1 MLLIILL
8 KSVLL
13 GFIAAVPV
21 GPIGALCIE
30 RTLKHGRKCG
40 FISGLG
46 AATADALYSA
56 VAVFGITIISS
67 FILHHQIAIRL
78 VGGLA
83 LLWMGIR
90 AFKAINEPKDKPR
103 VHGLAQQT
111 NDYLSTFFLTLTNP
125 ATVIAFGVLFGI
137 FRFNFSGGI
146 ISQITAVVGVGL
158 GSALWWFVLSGMVH
172 KFVSKMKRFSVETI
186 QHFAAGF
193 IIVCAVLVLASI
205 LYRIH

>member
-8 KSVLL
+8 KSIVL

-30 RTLKHGRKCG
+30 RTLKHGRRCG

-56 VAVFGITIISS
+56 VAVFGITVISS
-67 FILHHQIAIRL
+67 FVLQHQMSIRL
-78 VGGLA
+78 VGGIA

-90 AFKAINEPKDKPR
+90 AFRAVNNDKKTPR
-103 VHGLAQQT
+103 THGIAQQT
-111 NDYLSTFFLTLTNP
+111 NDYLSTFLLTLTNP
-125 ATVIAFGVLFGI
+125 ATVIAFGVLFGL
-137 FRFNFSGGI
+137 FHFNFSLGVT
-146 ISQITAVVGVGL
+146 SQIVAVVGVGL
-158 GSALWWFVLSGMVH
+158 GSALWWYVLSGAVH
-172 KFVSKMKRFSVETI
+172 KFVGKMRRFSVETI

-193 IIVCAVLVLASI
+193 IIVCAILILASV
-205 LYRIH
+205 LYGL